1 MKDKRRRLLLIS
13 VIVLAGLLFF
23 LFWRF
28 KAKVGLVF
36 PIDLYPLSLQ
46 GHQRLLVLA
55 PHCDDETLG
64 AAGVIQAALQAGMQ
78 VRVVIATN
86 GDGFLF
92 ATLEEFRRLY
102 PRHQDFIRMGNLRQQ
117 ESLSA
122 LKVLG
127 LSPEQVSFLSYPDR
141 GTPALWEDNWS
152 KQSPYHSPYSG
163 TDRSPYPVTYDT
175 NAVYAGEDYLADL
188 LSILRSYQPD
198 FILYPHPDDLHPD
211 HWGLSAFTRL
221 AVILD
226 QHENPNYRPD
236 TYAYLVHRPDF
247 PSPKGLKPG
256 DPLLPPPMLFDL
268 DPNWYRFDL
277 NQGEITLKGEAVK
290 QYKSQL
296 PLLHGLMESF
306 IRTDEPFAQPQGA
319 QLVSLGA
326 GEPYHSD
333 TWRGPY
339 GGQIPPVQLDPA
351 GDFFTRQLVPE
362 ADLVA
367 LYTAIGADNNLLV
380 CAQMVDD
387 TTPSLV
393 YTLRVKAIGS
403 NGVVDYA
410 ARNRSLQRG
419 WKLAVLAGKYACS
432 QVSLADLG
440 QPWLVFVGA
449 NTKEGS
455 MAILDQIAWQ
465 AVYVETGVYTGM
477 YK

>member
-1 MKDKRRRLLLIS
+1 MVKNTCRRLLLIS
-13 VIVLAGLLFF
+13 GIVLIVLLFG
-23 LFWRF
+23 LFWRY

-36 PIDLYPLSLQ
+36 SIDLYPLAWQ

-92 ATLEEFRRLY
+92 ATLDEFRRVY

-127 LSPEQVSFLSYPDR
+127 LSAQQVSFLSYPDR
-141 GTPALWEDNWS
+141 GTPALWDKYWAN
-152 KQSPYHSPYSG
+152 QSPYLSPYSG

-175 NAVYAGEDYLADL
+175 NAVYSGEDFLADL
-188 LSILRSYQPD
+188 LSIIKSYQPD
-198 FILYPHPDDLHPD
+198 FILYPHPDDVHPD

-221 AVILD
+221 AVILY
-226 QHENPNYRPD
+226 QHENPNYQPD

-247 PSPKGLKPG
+247 PITKGLKPG
-256 DPLLPPPMLFDL
+256 DPLLPPSMLFDL

-277 NQGEITLKGEAVK
+277 SQSEITLKSEAVQ

-296 PLLHGLMESF
+296 PILRGLLESF
-306 IRTDEPFAQPQGA
+306 VRTDEPFAQPQGVK
-319 QLVSLGA
+319 LVSLGN
-326 GEPYHSD
+326 GEPYNPD
-333 TWRGPY
+333 TWRDPY
-339 GGQIPPVQLDPA
+339 GGQIPPVQLDLV
-351 GDFFTRQLVPE
+351 GDNFTRKLEPE

-367 LYTAIGADNNLLV
+367 LYMTRQADNTLLI
-380 CAQMVDD
+380 CSEMVNHVNP
-387 TTPSLV
+387 TLV
-393 YTLRVKAIGS
+393 YTLRIKAIGS
-403 NGVVDYA
+403 NGVVDDA
-410 ARNRSLQRG
+410 ARNRSLQTG
-419 WKLAVLAGKYACS
+419 WKLATLAGKYVCS
-432 QVSLADLG
+432 QISLAGLG
-440 QPWLVFVGA
+440 QPWLVFAGA
-449 NTKEGS
+449 NSEEAG

-465 AVYVETGVYTGM
+465 AVFINPSIYTSQ
-477 YK
+477 

>member
-1 MKDKRRRLLLIS
+1 MKYKRKWLLLVS
-13 VIVLAGLLFF
+13 VIVLVGLLFV

-64 AAGVIQAALQAGMQ
+64 AGGVIQAALQAGMQ

-127 LSPEQVSFLSYPDR
+127 VSAEQVTFLGYPDR
-141 GTPALWEDNWS
+141 GTPALWDNNWS
-152 KQSPYHSPYSG
+152 NKYPYRSVYSG
-163 TDRSPYPVTYDT
+163 LDRSPYPVTYDT
-175 NAVYAGEDYLADL
+175 NAVYAGEDFLADL

-221 AVILD
+221 AVILY
-226 QHENPNYRPD
+226 QHESPRYRPD

-247 PSPKGLKPG
+247 PIPKGLKPG
-256 DPLLPPPMLFDL
+256 ASLLPPPMLFDL

-277 NQGEITLKGEAVK
+277 SQEEITLKGEAVK

-296 PLLHGLMESF
+296 PLLHGLLDSF
-306 IRTDEPFAQPQGA
+306 IRTDEPFDQPQAA
-319 QLVSLGA
+319 QLADLSSGD
-326 GEPYHSD
+326 PHNPD
-333 TWRGPY
+333 TWRGAS
-339 GGQIPPVQLDPA
+339 GEIIPPVQLDPV
-351 GDFFTRQLVPE
+351 GDFFTRKLAPA
-362 ADLVA
+362 ADLIA
-367 LYTAIGADNNLLV
+367 LYIARQADGSLLICSEMQNHV
-380 CAQMVDD
+380 RP
-387 TTPSLV
+387 TLV
-393 YTLRVKAIGS
+393 YTLRIKAIGS
-403 NGVVDYA
+403 NGIIDYA
-410 ARNRSLQRG
+410 ARNRSLHPG
-419 WKLAVLAGKYACS
+419 WKLALLAGKYVCA

-440 QPWLVFVGA
+440 NPWLVFAGA
-449 NTKEGS
+449 NSEEAG

-465 AVYVETGVYTGM
+465 AIYVAPAVQTGQ
-477 YK
+477 